1 MSRWRHLP
9 SVAATVLLL
18 LALGFSVLPRTWIEF
33 TFGVDP
39 DGGSGALELMLI
51 IVPVAIVF
59 AAYLFQKPV
68 RDRRVGEPRPLSPNA
83 K

>member
-9 SVAATVLLL
+9 SVAITAFLL
-18 LALGFSVLPRTWIEF
+18 LALGFSVLPHNWIESIF
-33 TFGVDP
+33 AVDP
-39 DGGSGALELMLI
+39 DGGSGALELMFV

-59 AAYLFQKPV
+59 AAYLFRKPV
-68 RDRRVGEPRPLSPNA
+68 RDRRVGEPRPLSHNA

>member
-9 SVAATVLLL
+9 FIAARVFLL

-39 DGGSGALELMLI
+39 DGGSGALELLLI
-51 IVPVAIVF
+51 IVPVAVVF
-59 AAYLFQKPV
+59 AAYLFRKPV
-68 RDRRVGEPRPLSPNA
+68 RAPRVGEPRSLSHNA